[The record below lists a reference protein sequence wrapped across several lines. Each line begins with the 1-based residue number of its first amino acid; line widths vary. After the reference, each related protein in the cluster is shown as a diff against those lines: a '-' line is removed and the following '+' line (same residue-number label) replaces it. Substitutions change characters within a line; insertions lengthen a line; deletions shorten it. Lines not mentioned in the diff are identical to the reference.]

1 MSRGG
6 GGSGPG
12 PVLMGGSSSVSR
24 PLGLLDAI
32 SKIQMFA
39 AVEKLGKQIPL
50 EYLLFKDRVGFWEVG
65 ARGVILDF
73 FIMAIF
79 TPLSMATFQEVLP
92 IFGSNDFS
100 SFDRGFA
107 FLLAGSFALAY
118 NMLIAVNLSACYF
131 GRVPTMAIRYLYS
144 GLLSANVVKCI
155 LLFVWFHMLRDW
167 IAPER
172 VAGFFTRN
180 WTVLGNV
187 MTPEGAT
194 WIQYWLQ
201 QFRGVLWPSAYFVVG
216 STAFCLLIPA
226 IAFWLGKRDALKEYE
241 RNLRYDV
248 IT

>member
-92 IFGSNDFS
+92 IFGSDEFS

-172 VAGFFTRN
+172 VAGFLMRN
-180 WTVLGNV
+180 WAVLDNV
-187 MTPEGAT
+187 MTPEGGDVDSILAT
-194 WIQYWLQ
+194 TISRRVVAVCV
-201 QFRGVLWPSAYFVVG
+201 FCRGEHGLLSLDPRNRVLVWEARCPQRV
-216 STAFCLLIPA
+216 
-226 IAFWLGKRDALKEYE
+226 
-241 RNLRYDV
+241 
-248 IT
+248 